1 MFSPAANTT
10 TALNAVTPAGQGLQ
24 ILRTPIKDPS
34 QDPPRKQRAN
44 GQLQIDL
51 AIVEGEG
58 DDKNRN
64 DIQQMNKK
72 VIPDANNHNAER
84 IEGKDVIKEAQ
95 QE

>member
-1 MFSPAANTT
+1 MFSPAGTT
-10 TALNAVTPAGQGLQ
+10 VVNNPATPQQGLQ

-58 DDKNRN
+58 EDKNAN
-64 DIQQMNKK
+64 DIQQMNNK